1 MGSYWYLFQIKN
13 KFNKEWIK
21 IGNLW
26 YELKNASKE
35 KINCAYFWF
44 YWGDDKKKSRSK
56 KTWDV
61 LNVKN
66 LCMTKTVI
74 KFQLMVEIRLDN
86 TSFWNQGYTR
96 FYYCIEWHFC
106 WMNYEKRSFFCL
118 WCRISPSS
126 SSVSKRIKYLP
137 VQIKNNNFY
146 FTVLLH
152 MAVRS
157 NMHWMPFQSPFQS
170 VDHFEWQPTLV
181 KHFPSA

>member
-106 WMNYEKRSFFCL
+106 WMNYEKRSFFYL

-157 NMHWMPFQSPFQS
+157 NMHWMPFQS